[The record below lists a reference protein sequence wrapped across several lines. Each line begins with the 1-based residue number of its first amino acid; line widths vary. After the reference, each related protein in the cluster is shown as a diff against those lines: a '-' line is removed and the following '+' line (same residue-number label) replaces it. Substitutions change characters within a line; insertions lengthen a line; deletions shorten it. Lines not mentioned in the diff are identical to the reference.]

1 MAFSINIKCIYIFK
15 SLMYDCSGGENKE
28 NHKNIMKLS
37 SSPKDQAKARK
48 YA

>member
-15 SLMYDCSGGENKE
+15 SSGGENKE